1 MYKRHLEGPLRE
13 ALADTPVVLLMGARQ
28 VGKSTLAQTLVPAD
42 RYLTLD
48 DATVLAAAEADP
60 AAFVEQFDALTV
72 IDEVQRAPKLLL
84 EIKASVDRRRRPG
97 RFLLT
102 GSANVLTGPKVAE
115 SLAGRMEILY
125 MWPLSQGEIARR
137 PEGFIDALRRER
149 LPAAPAPIERHELI
163 DRALRGGYPDALNRS
178 EPRRLSWLRSYIT
191 SVLARDVRDLANIDS
206 LTALPRLLALLASR
220 AAGLLNLADISRTA
234 GIPYTS
240 LQRHLALLEKTFLV
254 HQIDAWAT
262 NLGARVL
269 KSAKL
274 LLVDSGLAAALLD
287 LRRSQLANHPMF
299 GHLVE
304 NFVLMELRKQCS
316 WHAEQPTLYHFR
328 TPKGAEVDAVLEI
341 QDQVF
346 GIEIKGT
353 GTVTGD
359 DFRGLR
365 ILADIAGKRFR
376 RGVVLHLG
384 QRVVPFGAHLHAVPL
399 SALWE
404 W

>member
-1 MYKRHLEGPLRE
+1 
-13 ALADTPVVLLMGARQ
+13 LA
-28 VGKSTLAQTLVPAD
+28 K
-42 RYLTLD
+42 
-48 DATVLAAAEADP
+48 
-60 AAFVEQFDALTV
+60 
-72 IDEVQRAPKLLL
+72 
-84 EIKASVDRRRRPG
+84 
-97 RFLLT
+97 
-102 GSANVLTGPKVAE
+102 
-115 SLAGRMEILY
+115 
-125 MWPLSQGEIARR
+125 
-137 PEGFIDALRRER
+137 
-149 LPAAPAPIERHELI
+149 
-163 DRALRGGYPDALNRS
+163 
-178 EPRRLSWLRSYIT
+178 
-191 SVLARDVRDLANIDS
+191 IDS
-206 LTALPRLLALLASR
+206 LTALPRLLVLLASR

-240 LQRHLALLEKTFLV
+240 LQRHVALLEKTFLV
-254 HQIDAWAT
+254 QQIDAWAT

-274 LLVDSGLAAALLD
+274 LIVDSGLAVALLD

-346 GIEIKGT
+346 GIEIKCT

-376 RGVVLHLG
+376 RGVVLYLG
-384 QRVVPFGAHLHAVPL
+384 PRVVPFGTHLHAVPL